1 MAGQSTEKNGQSTQR
16 GYLMLLVGHER
27 ATSDAALGIALRAAG
42 HNLRVHIIEF
52 LKGGR
57 DRGEVAAVS
66 FLTGVTLTQYGTV
79 PPQRTVED
87 MDGPAIAPDRL
98 EAALRE
104 AQVHVRQRVTNIL
117 ILDGLLTLVGQ
128 GLVEESRILDL
139 VNESAPWLDIVVSG
153 ATVTDTL
160 KEAADSVTMMEIVK
174 SSERAEQP
182 LRRGI
187 HY

>member
-1 MAGQSTEKNGQSTQR
+1 MAGQSAEKNGESTQR

-79 PPQRTVED
+79 PPSGQRRTWTAR
-87 MDGPAIAPDRL
+87 PSRL
-98 EAALRE
+98 IDWKRPCGRRRCTCA
-104 AQVHVRQRVTNIL
+104 
-117 ILDGLLTLVGQ
+117 
-128 GLVEESRILDL
+128 
-139 VNESAPWLDIVVSG
+139 SASPTS
-153 ATVTDTL
+153 
-160 KEAADSVTMMEIVK
+160 
-174 SSERAEQP
+174 
-182 LRRGI
+182 
-187 HY
+187 

>member
-79 PPQRTVED
+79 LP
-87 MDGPAIAPDRL
+87 
-98 EAALRE
+98 
-104 AQVHVRQRVTNIL
+104 
-117 ILDGLLTLVGQ
+117 
-128 GLVEESRILDL
+128 
-139 VNESAPWLDIVVSG
+139 
-153 ATVTDTL
+153 
-160 KEAADSVTMMEIVK
+160 
-174 SSERAEQP
+174 SERWRTWTVRPSRLTAS
-182 LRRGI
+182 RRRYERRRCTCASASPTSSSSTGC
-187 HY
+187 